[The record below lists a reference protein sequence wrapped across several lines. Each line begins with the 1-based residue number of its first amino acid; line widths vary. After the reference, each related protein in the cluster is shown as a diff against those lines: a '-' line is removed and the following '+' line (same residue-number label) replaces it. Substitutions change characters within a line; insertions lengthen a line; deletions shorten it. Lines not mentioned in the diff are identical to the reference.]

1 MLIKEI
7 KNNQNNKTIL
17 LITNCIQYYNRQL
30 NKYNITNYR
39 IEIFNWDNI
48 FTFFASTNDVTND
61 IIPNNHELIILDI
74 PTTITTQDTKF
85 NKLITTTIGEFKKI
99 FSDKRIF
106 FILSSKSMRETFLSK
121 MISIQ
126 DDKIRFQPFSIIDVI
141 DLISITNQKERFEL
155 LQLKDHCMHTYSSI
169 EDKINDAIKF
179 LRIGIKNNEA
189 TLILLDNDIDLSVFK
204 SHLALYNIDVDNLQ
218 NDGLLKIEYSKDWY
232 LSFNQKN
239 ITTNQNRVGID
250 KESISGKFINLV
262 DKVTKNEGKKG
273 LRVFG
278 MTDYF
283 FENDLVDE
291 IVDYDC
297 RMPRKYNK
305 PMLSICVYSDKYLKK
320 LSENQIKRLM
330 LTHKKVGFN

>member
-1 MLIKEI
+1 MLKDI
-7 KNNQNNKTIL
+7 KNNPNNKTIL
-17 LITNCIQYYNRQL
+17 LITDCIQYYKRQL

-39 IEIFNWDNI
+39 MEIINWNDI
-48 FTFFASTNDVTND
+48 FTFFATSNYVINDTK
-61 IIPNNHELIILDI
+61 PNNLELIILDI
-74 PTTITTQDTKF
+74 STTITIHDTKF
-85 NKLITTTIGEFKKI
+85 NKLITTTIGEIKKI

-121 MISIQ
+121 MICIQ
-126 DDKIRFQPFSIIDVI
+126 DDNIRFKPFSIIDVI
-141 DLISITNQKERFEL
+141 DLIAITNQKERLER

-169 EDKINDAIKF
+169 EDKIKDAIKF

-189 TLILLDNDIDLSVFK
+189 TLILLDTDIDLSVFK

-239 ITTNQNRVGID
+239 NTMNQNKVTID
-250 KESISGKFINLV
+250 NESINRKFFNLV
-262 DKVTKNEGKKG
+262 DQVTKNEGKKG

-297 RMPRKYNK
+297 RIPRKYNK
-305 PMLSICVYSDKYLKK
+305 PILSICVYSDKYIKQ
-320 LSENQIKRLM
+320 LSENQIRKLM

>member
-1 MLIKEI
+1 MLKNIK
-7 KNNQNNKTIL
+7 KNPNNKKIL
-17 LITNCIQYYNRQL
+17 LITDGIQYYKRQL

-39 IEIFNWDNI
+39 MEIINWKDI
-48 FTFFASTNDVTND
+48 FTFFATSNYVINDTK
-61 IIPNNHELIILDI
+61 PNNLELIILDI
-74 PTTITTQDTKF
+74 STTITIQDTKF
-85 NKLITTTIGEFKKI
+85 NKLITTIEEIKKI

-126 DDKIRFQPFSIIDVI
+126 DDNIRFKPFSIIDVI
-141 DLISITNQKERFEL
+141 DLIAITNQKERLER

-169 EDKINDAIKF
+169 EDKIKDAIKF

-189 TLILLDNDIDLSVFK
+189 TLILLDTDIDLSVFK
-204 SHLALYNIDVDNLQ
+204 SHLAVYNIDVDNLH

-239 ITTNQNRVGID
+239 NTMNQNKVTID
-250 KESISGKFINLV
+250 NESINRKFFNLV
-262 DKVTKNEGKKG
+262 DQVTKNEGKKG

-297 RMPRKYNK
+297 RIPRKYNK
-305 PMLSICVYSDKYLKK
+305 PILSICVYSDKYIKQ
-320 LSENQIKRLM
+320 LSENQIRKLM
-330 LTHKKVGFN
+330 LTHTKVGFN